1 MSSDV
6 FQHKLKYNKFKFK
19 TRKGS
24 FNSYLDKT
32 TTKNN

>member
-6 FQHKLKYNKFKFK
+6 FQHKLRYNKYKFK

-24 FNSYLDKT
+24 FSFYLDKT

>member
-1 MSSDV
+1 MLSDV
-6 FQHKLKYNKFKFK
+6 FQRKLKYNKYKFK

-24 FNSYLDKT
+24 FSIYLDKI